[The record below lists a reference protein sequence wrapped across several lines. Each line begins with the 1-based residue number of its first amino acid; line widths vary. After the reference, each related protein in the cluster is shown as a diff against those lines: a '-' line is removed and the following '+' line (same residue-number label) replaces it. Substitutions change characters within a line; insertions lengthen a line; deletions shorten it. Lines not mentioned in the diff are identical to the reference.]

1 VKIFTNSDQRS
12 RASANQRPRAFT
24 LIELLIVVGIIAILA
39 AIAVP
44 NFLESQVRA
53 KISRVRS
60 DMRTIAIAVES
71 YAVDNNT
78 YPFVPQTFTDLPAR
92 MRQIT
97 SPIAYLTTIPADPFA
112 RKVDTLY
119 CLGSIEDA
127 KGSAYLY
134 NTGNALVGV
143 GIVDPNSL
151 NRQSW
156 ALTSGGPDLRI
167 QFPYWPFADT
177 FVISHAYLDFIYDP
191 TNGTVSGGELFRRG
205 GRSTRAIPEI
215 DSK

>member
-1 VKIFTNSDQRS
+1 MNFFTNSIR
-12 RASANQRPRAFT
+12 RTTHAPLGRPRAFT

-53 KISRVRS
+53 KVSRVRS
-60 DMRTIAIAVES
+60 DMRTISLAVES
-71 YAVDNNT
+71 YAVDNNS
-78 YPFVPQTFTDLPAR
+78 YPFVPQTFTDLAAR

-97 SPIAYLTTIPADPFA
+97 SPIAYMSSIPKDPFV

-119 CLGSIEDA
+119 GLGSIEDSTGA
-127 KGSAYLY
+127 SYLY
-134 NTGNALVGV
+134 NTGHALVGV
-143 GIVDPNSL
+143 GITDPNSL

-177 FVISHAYLDFIYDP
+177 FVLSNSYLDFIYDP
-191 TNGTVSGGELFRRG
+191 TNGTVSGGEIFRRG
-205 GRSTRAIPEI
+205 GRSTRAIPQI

>member
-119 CLGSIEDA
+119 GLGSIEDA

-134 NTGNALVGV
+134 NTGNA
-143 GIVDPNSL
+143 
-151 NRQSW
+151 
-156 ALTSGGPDLRI
+156 SGGGRNRRSELAQPPVLGAHEWWARSPHPVPVLAVRGYVRD
-167 QFPYWPFADT
+167 FARL
-177 FVISHAYLDFIYDP
+177 S
-191 TNGTVSGGELFRRG
+191 
-205 GRSTRAIPEI
+205 
-215 DSK
+215 